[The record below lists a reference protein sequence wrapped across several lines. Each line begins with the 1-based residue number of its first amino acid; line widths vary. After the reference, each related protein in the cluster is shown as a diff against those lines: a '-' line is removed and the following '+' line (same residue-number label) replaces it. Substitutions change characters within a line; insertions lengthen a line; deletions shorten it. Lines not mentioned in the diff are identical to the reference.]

1 MFFKFTQMA
10 TLRKG
15 KGNLL
20 GVKNRQQI
28 LFCYRKL
35 TQKGS
40 ETCLKNEWGND
51 HSSLS
56 STTAVQI

>member
-20 GVKNRQQI
+20 GVKYRQQI

-56 STTAVQI
+56 STTAVQK